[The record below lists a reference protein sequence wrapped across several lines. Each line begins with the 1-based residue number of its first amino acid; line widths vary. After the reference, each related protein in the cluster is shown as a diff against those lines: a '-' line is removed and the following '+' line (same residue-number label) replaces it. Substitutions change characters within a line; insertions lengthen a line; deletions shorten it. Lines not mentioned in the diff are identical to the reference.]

1 MTLND
6 LTAIIGWI
14 RKNGRN
20 RITDEDK
27 AWAKA
32 EVDKAETYY
41 DLARAVLGYLKTAK

>member
-20 RITDEDK
+20 RISDEDK

-32 EVDKAETYY
+32 EIDRADTFN
-41 DLARAVLGYLKTAK
+41 DLAKALLGYLKTAE